1 MKRAISKYLTRLD
14 RPNAMKIGLVQASAA
29 SKKEKNVER
38 AVHLI
43 GEAAKK
49 GAGIV
54 CLQELFSTRYFC
66 VFQEPKYFDLAESV
80 PGPTINRLAEV
91 ARENSV
97 AVIAPIFE
105 ADTEVPGTFYNS
117 AAVID
122 RKGRILGKYRKTH
135 IPQLVGYQE
144 KFYFK
149 PGNMGYPVF
158 EIPGL
163 KFGLVICYDRHFEE
177 GPRIQALK
185 GAQIVFV
192 PTCTGTY
199 PELWELEL
207 RAHASFNTIFIA
219 GLNRCGV
226 EFPEQPARYFG
237 KSLVVDPKGE
247 IIARAGEEE
256 AVLVADLNLEEVN
269 DRRKSAP
276 FLRDR
281 RPDLY
286 GELTRSM

>member
-1 MKRAISKYLTRLD
+1 
-14 RPNAMKIGLVQASAA
+14 MKIALVQMAGA
-29 SKKEKNVER
+29 SKKSQNIEK

-49 GAGIV
+49 GAKIV
-54 CLQELFSTRYFC
+54 CLQELFSTQYFC
-66 VFQEPKYFDLAESV
+66 VFQEPKYFDLAEPV
-80 PGPTINRLAEV
+80 PGPTIDRIAE
-91 ARENSV
+91 AAKRNSV
-97 AVIAPIFE
+97 AVIAPVFE
-105 ADTEVPGTFYNS
+105 ADTEVPGTFYNT

-122 RKGRILGKYRKTH
+122 GKGKIIGKYRKTH
-135 IPQLVGYQE
+135 LPQLVGYQE
-144 KFYFK
+144 KYYFK
-149 PGNMGYPVF
+149 PGNLGYPVF
-158 EIPGL
+158 QIPGL
-163 KFGLVICYDRHFEE
+163 KFGLVVCYDRHFEE

-192 PTCTGTY
+192 PTCTGFY

-207 RAHASFNTIFIA
+207 RAHASFNTIFVA

-237 KSLVVDPKGE
+237 KSIVVDPKGQ
-247 IIARAGEEE
+247 IIARAGEKES
-256 AVLVADLNLEEVN
+256 VLVTDVDLKEVEE
-269 DRRKSAP
+269 RRKVAP

-286 GELTRSM
+286 GELARFT

>member
-1 MKRAISKYLTRLD
+1 
-14 RPNAMKIGLVQASAA
+14 MKIGLVQMSGAP
-29 SKKEKNVER
+29 KKEKNIEK
-38 AVHLI
+38 AVDYI
-43 GEAAKK
+43 REAADE
-49 GAGIV
+49 GAEIV
-54 CLQELFSTRYFC
+54 CLQELFSTQYFC
-66 VFQEPKYFDLAESV
+66 VVQETKYFDFAEPV
-80 PGPTINRLAEV
+80 PGPTTNRLARV
-91 ARENSV
+91 AKRDSV
-97 AVIAPIFE
+97 AIIAPIFE
-105 ADTEVPGTFYNS
+105 ADTAVQGTFYNT
-117 AAVID
+117 AAIIDKNGKVI
-122 RKGRILGKYRKTH
+122 GKYRKTH

-149 PGNMGYPVF
+149 PGNYGYPVF

-192 PTCTGTY
+192 PTCTGFY

-207 RAHASFNTIFIA
+207 RAHASFNTIFVA

-226 EFPEQPARYFG
+226 EFPKQQPARYFG
-237 KSLVVDPKGE
+237 KSVVVNPKGE
-247 IIARAGEEE
+247 IIARAGERES
-256 AVLVADLNLEEVN
+256 VLVADIHLQEVN
-269 DRRKSAP
+269 ERRKIAP

-286 GELTRSM
+286 GEIAEFM

>member
-1 MKRAISKYLTRLD
+1 
-14 RPNAMKIGLVQASAA
+14 MKIGLVQMSGAR
-29 SKKEKNVER
+29 KKEQNVDKAIKHIAR
-38 AVHLI
+38 A
-43 GEAAKK
+43 ADR
-49 GAGIV
+49 GAEIV
-54 CLQELFSTRYFC
+54 CLQELFSTQYFC
-66 VFQEPKYFDLAESV
+66 VVQDYKYFDLAEPI
-80 PGPTINRLAEV
+80 PGPTTAKLAKA
-91 ARENSV
+91 ARRNSV
-97 AVIAPIFE
+97 ALIAPIFE
-105 ADTEVPGTFYNS
+105 HDTEVPGIFYNT
-117 AAVID
+117 AAIID
-122 RKGRILGKYRKTH
+122 KNGKMIGKYRKTH

-149 PGNMGYPVF
+149 PGNLGYPVF

-163 KFGLVICYDRHFEE
+163 KFGLVICYDRHFAE

-185 GAQIVFV
+185 GAQVVFV
-192 PTCTGTY
+192 PTCTGFY

-207 RAHASFNTIFIA
+207 RAHASFNTIFVA

-237 KSLVVDPKGE
+237 KSSVVNPKGQ

-256 AVLVADLNLEEVN
+256 SLLVADIDLEEVN
-269 DRRKSAP
+269 ERRKIAP

-286 GELTRSM
+286 GEIARFM

>member
-1 MKRAISKYLTRLD
+1 
-14 RPNAMKIGLVQASAA
+14 MKIGLLQATAA
-29 SKKEKNVER
+29 PKKEKNIDR

-49 GAGIV
+49 GAKIV

-66 VFQEPKYFDLAESV
+66 VFQEPKYFDLA
-80 PGPTINRLAEV
+80 
-91 ARENSV
+91 ENSV

-122 RKGRILGKYRKTH
+122 GKGRMLGKYRKTH

-149 PGNMGYPVF
+149 PGNLGYPVF

-163 KFGLVICYDRHFEE
+163 KFGLVICYDRHFQE

-185 GAQIVFV
+185 GAQVVFV
-192 PTCTGTY
+192 PTCTGFY

-207 RAHASFNTIFIA
+207 RAHASFNTIFVA

-237 KSLVVDPKGE
+237 KSIVVDPKGE
-247 IIARAGEEE
+247 IIARAGENE

-269 DRRKSAP
+269 DRRKTAP

>member
-1 MKRAISKYLTRLD
+1 
-14 RPNAMKIGLVQASAA
+14 MKIGLVQMSGAP
-29 SKKEKNVER
+29 KKQKNIER
-38 AVHLI
+38 AVERIH
-43 GEAAKK
+43 EAAEK
-49 GAGIV
+49 GAEIV
-54 CLQELFSTRYFC
+54 CLQELFSTQYFC
-66 VFQEPKYFDLAESV
+66 VVQEPKYFDFAEPV
-80 PGPTINRLAEV
+80 PGPTTNRLARV
-91 ARENSV
+91 AKRDSV
-97 AVIAPIFE
+97 AIIAPIFE
-105 ADTEVPGTFYNS
+105 ADTEVQGTFYNT
-117 AAVID
+117 AAIIDKNGKVI
-122 RKGRILGKYRKTH
+122 GKYRKTH

-149 PGNMGYPVF
+149 PGNLGYPVF

-192 PTCTGTY
+192 PTCTGFY

-207 RAHASFNTIFIA
+207 RAHASFNTIFVA

-226 EFPEQPARYFG
+226 EFPKQQPARYFG
-237 KSLVVDPKGE
+237 KSVVVNPKGE
-247 IIARAGEEE
+247 IIARAGEQES
-256 AVLVADLNLEEVN
+256 VLVADIHLQEVVE
-269 DRRKSAP
+269 RRKIAP

-286 GELTRSM
+286 GEITKFM

>member
-1 MKRAISKYLTRLD
+1 
-14 RPNAMKIGLVQASAA
+14 MKIGLVQASATPE
-29 SKKEKNVER
+29 KDKNVEN
-38 AVHLI
+38 AAQLI

-49 GAGIV
+49 GAKIV

-66 VFQEPKYFDLAESV
+66 VFQEPENFDLAESV
-80 PGPTINRLAEV
+80 PGPTVNRMAEV
-91 ARENSV
+91 AKQNSV
-97 AVIAPIFE
+97 AIIVPVFE
-105 ADTEVPGTFYNS
+105 VDTEVPGTFYNT

-122 RKGRILGKYRKTH
+122 SKGRILGKYRKTH

-149 PGNMGYPVF
+149 PGNLGYPVF

-185 GAQIVFV
+185 GAQVVFV
-192 PTCTGTY
+192 PTCTGFY

-207 RAHASFNTIFIA
+207 RAHASFNTIFVA

-226 EFPEQPARYFG
+226 EYPEQPARYFG

-247 IIARAGEEE
+247 IIARAGEDET
-256 AVLVADLNLEEVN
+256 LLLADLKLEEVN
-269 DRRKSAP
+269 DRRKTAP

-286 GELTRSM
+286 GELSKPT